1 MNKINNYYSTST
13 IFVLRK
19 WCVVWSIFFFCVARE
34 EILIWGIIQMWHSF
48 CKL

>member
-19 WCVVWSIFFFCVARE
+19 WCVVWSIFFFLRGKGGDIDLGDHPDVA
-34 EILIWGIIQMWHSF
+34 
-48 CKL
+48 